1 MRGVRNF
8 KGVFENAPCEIG
20 CSSKATAG
28 SIGFAV
34 NTGRSMLSVLV
45 NFILFFFFNTVG
57 RTRAVNDTDV

>member
-8 KGVFENAPCEIG
+8 KGVFENAPCGIG

-45 NFILFFFFNTVG
+45 NFILFFLNTVG

>member
-45 NFILFFFFNTVG
+45 NFILFFLNTVG